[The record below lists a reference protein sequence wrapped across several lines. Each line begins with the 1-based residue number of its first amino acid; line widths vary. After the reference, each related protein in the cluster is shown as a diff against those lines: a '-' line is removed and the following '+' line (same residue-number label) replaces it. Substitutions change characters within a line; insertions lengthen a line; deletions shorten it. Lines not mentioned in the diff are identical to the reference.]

1 VTLMVKN
8 TPADAGDIR
17 DTASVPGQEDPL
29 RRAWPPTPVFLPGE
43 SHGQRNWQ
51 ETVHGVT
58 KSWARLKQLS
68 THSLKLKLK
77 LGDVLI
83 QT

>member
-1 VTLMVKN
+1 MVKN

-43 SHGQRNWQ
+43 SHGQR
-51 ETVHGVT
+51 
-58 KSWARLKQLS
+58 SWAGYSLS
-68 THSLKLKLK
+68 GHKESNLNE
-77 LGDVLI
+77 
-83 QT
+83 